1 MARQIHARF
10 LGRRR
15 YEPVLELQRD
25 LFAARPRGEIEDT
38 VLFVEHEPVITRGRG
53 TKAGHLLASADALRE
68 LGVDLVQVE
77 RGGDVTLHAP
87 GQLVCYP
94 VLDLKPDRCDV
105 RRYVND
111 LAESM
116 RRVLADL
123 GIGAGLFE
131 GRVGLWVD
139 RRSLS
144 RFPGAELAGDLAKIG
159 AIGVRL
165 SRWVTMHGYALNLG
179 TDLRWYRLIVPCG
192 ISDYPVTTVADVT
205 GDAPAVADVVP
216 RAFEH
221 LVAVFGAEAGVLR
234 DESGLEGLRATTSTL
249 SSENPGIGMA

>member
-1 MARQIHARF
+1 
-10 LGRRR
+10 
-15 YEPVLELQRD
+15 
-25 LFAARPRGEIEDT
+25 LFAARQQGEIEDT
-38 VLFVEHEPVITRGRG
+38 VLFVEHEPVITMGRG
-53 TKAGHLLASADALRE
+53 TKAEHLLASADALQT

-94 VLDLKPDRCDV
+94 IFDLKPERCDV

-116 RRVLADL
+116 RRVLADFQL
-123 GIGAGLFE
+123 DSGLFS
-131 GRVGLWVD
+131 GRVGLWLD
-139 RRSLS
+139 RQSLAH
-144 RFPGAELAGDLAKIG
+144 FPGVAGAKDLAKIG

-179 TDLRWYRLIVPCG
+179 TDLKWFRLIVPCG
-192 ISDYPVTTVADVT
+192 ISDYPVTTVADVL
-205 GDAPAVADVVP
+205 GQAPAVADVVP

-221 LVAVFGAEAGVLR
+221 LVNVFSAEAGSLR
-234 DESGLEGLRATTSTL
+234 DES
-249 SSENPGIGMA
+249 

>member
-1 MARQIHARF
+1 MGRRIQGRF

-15 YEPVLELQRD
+15 YEPVLALQRE
-25 LFAARPRGEIEDT
+25 LFAARQRNEIEDT
-38 VLFVEHEPVITRGRG
+38 VLFVEHEPVITMGRG
-53 TKAGHLLASADALRE
+53 TKAGHLLASADALRS
-68 LGVDLVQVE
+68 LGVDLVEVE

-94 VLDLKPDRCDV
+94 IFDLKPDRCDV

-116 RRVLADL
+116 RRLL
-123 GIGAGLFE
+123 GDYGLDAGLFE
-131 GRVGLWVD
+131 GRVGLWLD
-139 RRSLS
+139 RQSLGQ
-144 RFPGAELAGDLAKIG
+144 FPGVEAARDLAKIG

-179 TDLRWYRLIVPCG
+179 TDLKWFRLIVPCG
-192 ISDYPVTTVADVT
+192 ISDYPVTTIADVL
-205 GDAPAVADVVP
+205 GHAPEVAQAVP

-221 LVAVFGAEAGVLR
+221 MVQVFSAEAGQLH
-234 DESGLEGLRATTSTL
+234 DES
-249 SSENPGIGMA
+249 